1 MVNMRVIPSLPT
13 LIALG
18 LLAPRVLA
26 ADTLST
32 QGLTTCLSDSAIQV
46 DKLDVTY
53 TRSTREI
60 VFDVA
65 GTNAKEQNVTAA
77 LTIYAYGSQI
87 YSESFDPCSSEYYV
101 EQLCPVAA
109 GSFSA
114 TGTQTLPETFASEV
128 PSIAF
133 AIPDLDGQV
142 KLQLKSKTDNDE
154 LACIQSDLTNGNT
167 MQIAGV
173 SYAAAGVAGAALAVS
188 GLSALG
194 AVGHP
199 GAAGS
204 SSPNFGDVVTWFH
217 TMATNGMLSVSYP
230 TVYRSFS
237 KNFAFSTGLIS
248 WGKMQEAIDNFR
260 QSTGGNLTDN
270 NYQYL
275 LNATLV
281 YSGDSSSNSS
291 SNSKRGLDL
300 VVGAVNLAA
309 REVSTS
315 YSKNTTSTNSTT
327 TSDDSDSFEHYVSGI
342 EAYVEQLTV
351 PQANTFMTVLLIF
364 AILIAAITVGILLLK
379 VILEVWA
386 LYGSFPQ
393 KLTNF
398 RKDYWGLLGRT
409 ITNLI
414 LLLYGVWV
422 IWCVYQLSGGDSWAA
437 KLLAAVAL
445 TVFTGVLLFFGLRI
459 AFLARKYKQSEG
471 DASHLYDDHETW
483 RKYSLFYDNY
493 KKDYWWAFVPAIV
506 YMFAKGCVIAAADG
520 HGLVQSAG
528 QLIVEA
534 LMLTLLLWNRP
545 YVAKSSQ
552 WINITVQVVRVL
564 SIACVLI
571 FVDELGLS
579 ETTKTVTG
587 IVLIAIQSGLSGVL
601 AILIATNAIILC
613 IRENPHAKRKREANK
628 MNRDIDDLTPLDAR
642 ESLLMEHPPR
652 KEFSEMSNFNFTG
665 PYEPYRDQHDSK
677 SRQSTGSTERLVDP
691 GYPLDDRH
699 GRSISRESRR
709 SHESH
714 GSHDSPEGRHAT
726 TPGYGFAY

>member
-1 MVNMRVIPSLPT
+1 MRIIPSFST
-13 LIALG
+13 LTALG
-18 LLAPRVLA
+18 LLATRALA

-32 QGLTTCLSDSAIQV
+32 NGLTTCMSDSAIQV
-46 DKLDVTY
+46 DKLSVTY

-60 VFDVA
+60 VFDVS
-65 GTNAKEQNVTAA
+65 GTNGVEQNVTAI
-77 LTIYAYGSQI
+77 LTIYAYGSQL
-87 YSESFDPCSSEYYV
+87 YSETFDPCSSKYYV

-114 TGTQTLPETFASEV
+114 TGTQTLPESIASEI

-142 KLQLKSKTDNDE
+142 KLQLLSKTDNDQ
-154 LACIQSDLTNGNT
+154 LACIQSELTNGNS

-199 GAAGS
+199 GAVS
-204 SSPNFGDVVTWFH
+204 SSPSFGDVVSWFH

-237 KNFAFSTGLIS
+237 KNFAFSTGLIP
-248 WGKMQEAIDNFR
+248 WGQMQESIDNFR
-260 QSTGGNLTDN
+260 KSTGGNLTDN
-270 NYQYL
+270 SYQYL
-275 LNATLV
+275 MNATLV
-281 YSGDSSSNSS
+281 YSDGTNSS
-291 SNSKRGLDL
+291 SKSKRGLDL
-300 VVGAVNLAA
+300 VTGLANLAA

-315 YSKNTTSTNSTT
+315 YSSNTTSSSNS
-327 TSDDSDSFEHYVSGI
+327 TSDDSSGFEHFVSGI
-342 EAYVEQLTV
+342 EAYAEQLTI

-364 AILIAAITVGILLLK
+364 AILIAAIAVGILLLK

-386 LYGSFPQ
+386 LYGSFPD

-422 IWCVYQLSGGDSWAA
+422 IWCVYQLSSGDSWAA

-445 TVFTGVLLFFGLRI
+445 TVFTAVLLYFGLKI
-459 AFLARKYKQSEG
+459 MFVARKYKKAEG
-471 DASHLYDDHETW
+471 DASHLYDNDETW

-506 YMFAKGCVIAAADG
+506 YMFAKGCVIAAGDG
-520 HGLVQSAG
+520 HGLAQSAG

-552 WINITVQVVRVL
+552 WINISVQVVRVL

-587 IVLIAIQSGLSGVL
+587 IVLIAIQSGLSGIL

-628 MNRDIDDLTPLDAR
+628 MNRDLDDLTPLDAR

-652 KEFSEMSNFNFTG
+652 KDFAEMSKFNFTG

-677 SRQSTGSTERLVDP
+677 SRHSPTGSTDRLVDSS
-691 GYPLDDRH
+691 YPLEDIN

-709 SHESH
+709 SHDSH
-714 GSHDSPEGRHAT
+714 ENPEKHHAT

>member
-1 MVNMRVIPSLPT
+1 MRIIPSFST
-13 LIALG
+13 LTALG
-18 LLAPRVLA
+18 LLATRALA

-32 QGLTTCLSDSAIQV
+32 NGLTTCMSDSAIQV
-46 DKLDVTY
+46 DKLSVTY

-60 VFDVA
+60 VFDVS
-65 GTNAKEQNVTAA
+65 GTNGVEQNVTAI
-77 LTIYAYGSQI
+77 LTIYAYGSQL
-87 YSESFDPCSSEYYV
+87 YSETFDPCSSKYYV

-114 TGTQTLPETFASEV
+114 TGTQTLPESIASEI

-142 KLQLKSKTDNDE
+142 KLQLLSKTDNDQ
-154 LACIQSDLTNGNT
+154 LACIQSELTNGNS

-199 GAAGS
+199 GAVS
-204 SSPNFGDVVTWFH
+204 SSPSFGDVVSWFH

-237 KNFAFSTGLIS
+237 KNFAFSTGLIP
-248 WGKMQEAIDNFR
+248 WGQMQESIDNFR
-260 QSTGGNLTDN
+260 KSTGGNLTDN
-270 NYQYL
+270 SYQYL
-275 LNATLV
+275 MNATLV
-281 YSGDSSSNSS
+281 YSDGTNSS
-291 SNSKRGLDL
+291 SKSKRGLDL
-300 VVGAVNLAA
+300 VTGLANLAA

-315 YSKNTTSTNSTT
+315 YSSNTTSSSNS
-327 TSDDSDSFEHYVSGI
+327 TSDDSSGFEHFVSGI
-342 EAYVEQLTV
+342 EAYAEQLTI

-364 AILIAAITVGILLLK
+364 AILIAAIAVGILLLK

-386 LYGSFPQ
+386 LYGSFPD

-422 IWCVYQLSGGDSWAA
+422 IWCVYQLSSGDSWAA

-445 TVFTGVLLFFGLRI
+445 TVFTAVLLYFGLKI
-459 AFLARKYKQSEG
+459 MFVARKYKKAEG
-471 DASHLYDDHETW
+471 DASHLYDNDETW

-506 YMFAKGCVIAAADG
+506 YMFAKGCVIAAGDG
-520 HGLVQSAG
+520 HGLAQSAG

-552 WINITVQVVRVL
+552 WINISVQVVRVL

-579 ETTKTVTG
+579 QTTKTVTG
-587 IVLIAIQSGLSGVL
+587 IVLIAIQSGLSGIL

-628 MNRDIDDLTPLDAR
+628 MNRDLDDLTPLDAR

-652 KEFSEMSNFNFTG
+652 KDFAEMSKFNFTG

-677 SRQSTGSTERLVDP
+677 SRHSPTGSTDRLVDSS
-691 GYPLDDRH
+691 YPLEDIN

-709 SHESH
+709 SHDSH
-714 GSHDSPEGRHAT
+714 ENPEKHHAT

>member
-1 MVNMRVIPSLPT
+1 MRIIPSFST
-13 LIALG
+13 LTALG
-18 LLAPRVLA
+18 LLATRALA

-32 QGLTTCLSDSAIQV
+32 NGLTTCMSDSAIQV
-46 DKLDVTY
+46 DKLSVTY

-60 VFDVA
+60 VFDVS
-65 GTNAKEQNVTAA
+65 GTNGVEQNVTAI
-77 LTIYAYGSQI
+77 LTIYAYGSQL
-87 YSESFDPCSSEYYV
+87 YSETFDPCSSKYYV

-114 TGTQTLPETFASEV
+114 TGTQTLPESIASEI

-142 KLQLKSKTDNDE
+142 KLQLLSKTDNDQ
-154 LACIQSDLTNGNT
+154 LACIQSELTNGNS

-199 GAAGS
+199 GAVS
-204 SSPNFGDVVTWFH
+204 SSPSFGDVVSWFH

-237 KNFAFSTGLIS
+237 KNFAFSTGLIP
-248 WGKMQEAIDNFR
+248 WGQMQESIDNFR
-260 QSTGGNLTDN
+260 KSTGGNLTDN
-270 NYQYL
+270 SYQYL
-275 LNATLV
+275 MNATLV
-281 YSGDSSSNSS
+281 YSDGTNSS
-291 SNSKRGLDL
+291 SKSKRGLDL
-300 VVGAVNLAA
+300 VTGLANLAA

-315 YSKNTTSTNSTT
+315 YSSNTTSSSNS
-327 TSDDSDSFEHYVSGI
+327 TSDDSSGFEHFVSGI
-342 EAYVEQLTV
+342 EAYAEQLTI

-364 AILIAAITVGILLLK
+364 AILIAAIAVGILLLK

-386 LYGSFPQ
+386 LYGSFPD

-422 IWCVYQLSGGDSWAA
+422 IWCVYQLSSGDSWAA

-445 TVFTGVLLFFGLRI
+445 TVFTAVLLYFGLKI
-459 AFLARKYKQSEG
+459 MFVARKYKKAEG
-471 DASHLYDDHETW
+471 DASHLYDNDETW

-506 YMFAKGCVIAAADG
+506 YMFAKGCVIAAGDG
-520 HGLVQSAG
+520 HGLAQSAG

-552 WINITVQVVRVL
+552 WINISVQVVRVL

-579 ETTKTVTG
+579 QTTKTVTG
-587 IVLIAIQSGLSGVL
+587 IVLIAIQSGLSGIL

-613 IRENPHAKRKREANK
+613 IRENPHAKRKREA
-628 MNRDIDDLTPLDAR
+628 
-642 ESLLMEHPPR
+642 
-652 KEFSEMSNFNFTG
+652 
-665 PYEPYRDQHDSK
+665 SK
-677 SRQSTGSTERLVDP
+677 
-691 GYPLDDRH
+691 
-699 GRSISRESRR
+699 
-709 SHESH
+709 
-714 GSHDSPEGRHAT
+714 
-726 TPGYGFAY
+726 

>member
-1 MVNMRVIPSLPT
+1 MRIIPSFST
-13 LIALG
+13 LTALG
-18 LLAPRVLA
+18 LLATRALA

-32 QGLTTCLSDSAIQV
+32 NGLTTCMSDSAIQV
-46 DKLDVTY
+46 DKLSVTY

-60 VFDVA
+60 VFDVS
-65 GTNAKEQNVTAA
+65 GTNGVEQNVTAI
-77 LTIYAYGSQI
+77 LTIYAYGNQL
-87 YSESFDPCSSEYYV
+87 YSETFDPCSSKYYV

-114 TGTQTLPETFASEV
+114 TGTQTLPESIASEI

-142 KLQLKSKTDNDE
+142 KLQLLSKTDNDE
-154 LACIQSDLTNGNT
+154 LACIQSELTNGNS

-199 GAAGS
+199 GAVS
-204 SSPNFGDVVTWFH
+204 SSPSFGDVVSWFH

-237 KNFAFSTGLIS
+237 KNFAFSTGLIP
-248 WGKMQEAIDNFR
+248 WGQMQESIDNFR
-260 QSTGGNLTDN
+260 KSTGGNLTDN
-270 NYQYL
+270 SYQYL
-275 LNATLV
+275 INATLV
-281 YSGDSSSNSS
+281 YSDGTNSS
-291 SNSKRGLDL
+291 SKSKRGLDL
-300 VVGAVNLAA
+300 VTGLANLAA

-315 YSKNTTSTNSTT
+315 YSSNTTSSSNS
-327 TSDDSDSFEHYVSGI
+327 TSDDSSSFEHFVSGI
-342 EAYVEQLTV
+342 EAYAEQLTI

-364 AILIAAITVGILLLK
+364 AILIAAIAVGILLLK

-386 LYGSFPQ
+386 LYGSFPD

-422 IWCVYQLSGGDSWAA
+422 IWCVYQLSSGDSWAA

-445 TVFTGVLLFFGLRI
+445 TVFTAVLLYFGLKI
-459 AFLARKYKQSEG
+459 MFVARKYKKAEG
-471 DASHLYDDHETW
+471 DASHLYDNDETW

-506 YMFAKGCVIAAADG
+506 YMFAKGCVIAAGDG
-520 HGLVQSAG
+520 HGLAQSAG

-552 WINITVQVVRVL
+552 WINISVQVVRVL

-587 IVLIAIQSGLSGVL
+587 IVLIAIQSGLSGIL

-628 MNRDIDDLTPLDAR
+628 MNRDLDDLTPLDAR

-652 KEFSEMSNFNFTG
+652 KDFAEMSKFNFTG

-677 SRQSTGSTERLVDP
+677 SRHSPTGSTDRLVDSS
-691 GYPLDDRH
+691 YPLEDIN

-709 SHESH
+709 SHDSH
-714 GSHDSPEGRHAT
+714 GSHENPEKHHAT

>member
-1 MVNMRVIPSLPT
+1 MRIIPSFST
-13 LIALG
+13 LTALG
-18 LLAPRVLA
+18 LLATRALA

-32 QGLTTCLSDSAIQV
+32 NGLTTCMSDSAIQV
-46 DKLDVTY
+46 DKLSVTY

-60 VFDVA
+60 VFDVS
-65 GTNAKEQNVTAA
+65 GTNGVEQNVTAI
-77 LTIYAYGSQI
+77 LTIYAYGSQL
-87 YSESFDPCSSEYYV
+87 YSETFDPCSSKYYV

-114 TGTQTLPETFASEV
+114 TGTQTLPESIASEI

-142 KLQLKSKTDNDE
+142 KLQLLSKTDNDQ
-154 LACIQSDLTNGNT
+154 LACIQSELTNGNS

-173 SYAAAGVAGAALAVS
+173 SYAAAGVAGAALAVT

-199 GAAGS
+199 GAVS
-204 SSPNFGDVVTWFH
+204 SSPSFGDVVSWFH

-237 KNFAFSTGLIS
+237 KNFAFSTGLIP
-248 WGKMQEAIDNFR
+248 WGQMQESIDNFR
-260 QSTGGNLTDN
+260 KSTGGNLTDN
-270 NYQYL
+270 SYQYL
-275 LNATLV
+275 MNATLV
-281 YSGDSSSNSS
+281 YSDGTNSS
-291 SNSKRGLDL
+291 SKSKRGLDL
-300 VVGAVNLAA
+300 VTGLANLAA

-315 YSKNTTSTNSTT
+315 YSSNTTSSSNS
-327 TSDDSDSFEHYVSGI
+327 TSDDSSGFEHFVSGI
-342 EAYVEQLTV
+342 EAYAEQLTI

-364 AILIAAITVGILLLK
+364 AILIAAIAVGILLLK

-386 LYGSFPQ
+386 LYGSFPD

-422 IWCVYQLSGGDSWAA
+422 IWCVYQLSSGDSWAA

-445 TVFTGVLLFFGLRI
+445 TVFTAVLLYFGLKI
-459 AFLARKYKQSEG
+459 MFVARKYKKAEG
-471 DASHLYDDHETW
+471 DASHLYDNDETW

-506 YMFAKGCVIAAADG
+506 YMFAKGCVIAAGDG
-520 HGLVQSAG
+520 HGLAQSAG

-552 WINITVQVVRVL
+552 WINISVQVVRVL

-587 IVLIAIQSGLSGVL
+587 IVLIAIQSGLSGIL

-628 MNRDIDDLTPLDAR
+628 MNRDLDDLTPLDAR

-652 KEFSEMSNFNFTG
+652 KDFAEMSKFNFTG

-677 SRQSTGSTERLVDP
+677 SRHSPTGSTDRLVDSS
-691 GYPLDDRH
+691 YPLEDIN

-709 SHESH
+709 SHDSH
-714 GSHDSPEGRHAT
+714 ENPEKHHAT

>member
-1 MVNMRVIPSLPT
+1 MRILSSLPT
-13 LIALG
+13 LVALG
-18 LLAPRVLA
+18 LLTSGVLA

-32 QGLTTCLSDSAIQV
+32 QGLTTCLTDSAIEV
-46 DKLDVTY
+46 DKLSVTY

-65 GTNAKEQNVTAA
+65 GTNAKEQNVTAS
-77 LTIYAYGSQI
+77 LTIYAYGNQL
-87 YSESFDPCSSEYYV
+87 YSETFDPCSSTDYV

-114 TGTQTLPETFASEV
+114 TGSQELPESFASEI

-142 KLQLKSKTDNDE
+142 KLELLSKTDNEE
-154 LACIQSDLTNGNT
+154 LACIQSELSNGKT
-167 MQIAGV
+167 MQITGV

-188 GLSALG
+188 GLSALA

-199 GAAGS
+199 GAAS
-204 SSPNFGDVVTWFH
+204 SSPSFGDVMTWFH

-230 TVYRSFS
+230 SIYRSFS
-237 KNFAFSTGLIS
+237 KNFGFSTGLIS
-248 WGKMQEAIDNFR
+248 WGQMQRSIDNFR
-260 QSTGGNLTDN
+260 QSTGGNLTDDS
-270 NYQYL
+270 YEYL

-291 SNSKRGLDL
+291 TKSKRGLDL

-315 YSKNTTSTNSTT
+315 YDKNATSTNST
-327 TSDDSDSFEHYVSGI
+327 SDDSSGLEHFVSGI
-342 EAYVEQLTV
+342 EAYAEQLTI

-364 AILIAAITVGILLLK
+364 AIVVAAITVGILLLK

-393 KLTNF
+393 KLSDF

-414 LLLYGVWV
+414 LILYGIWV

-459 AFLARKYKQSEG
+459 SYLARKYKKSEG
-471 DASHLYDDHETW
+471 DASRLFDDNETW

-493 KKDYWWAFVPAIV
+493 KKDYWWLFVPAIL
-506 YMFAKGCVIAAADG
+506 YMFAKGCIIAAADG
-520 HGLVQSAG
+520 HGLTQTAG

-534 LMLTLLLWNRP
+534 LMMILLLWNRP

-564 SIACVLI
+564 SSACVLI

-587 IVLIAIQSGLSGVL
+587 IVLIAVQAGLSGIL

-613 IRENPHAKRKREANK
+613 CRENPHARRRREAKDK

-652 KEFSEMSNFNFTG
+652 KEYSEMSKFNFTG
-665 PYEPYRDQHDSK
+665 PYEPYRDQYDPKARLSP
-677 SRQSTGSTERLVDP
+677 TGSTDRLVES

-699 GRSISRESRR
+699 GRSSSRESRR
-709 SHESH
+709 SRD
-714 GSHDSPEGRHAT
+714 SHDPPEGHHAT